1 MQRYFSVLEGQSVWQ
16 ALGHSALGQSALNY
30 ARRIETRSAVIPQM
44 LARNMDRIAAGW
56 MVVFLAVAAVAVT
69 FSVTPAQNGAE
80 LASMLLPYLLV
91 AIAPVAGLQLAL
103 RAFPIG
109 LTPGGAMKLRSS
121 LHLSLYG
128 RWRRV
133 SVADACNSPD
143 FGPTGFMASLLIGL
157 LLNVVLR
164 SVEFLMA
171 VPALSTRAPEWGQ
184 SLFHLMAA
192 DVAVMSFF
200 YMVCFVMAL
209 RSVPYFPKM
218 LLFAWGLDILAQLL
232 IASAI
237 GPMEG
242 LPTAVAGSL
251 HTLLEGNISKVLI
264 SAFVWLPYLILS
276 DRVNITYRQRVR
288 MVPA

>member
-1 MQRYFSVLEGQSVWQ
+1 MQRLSSILEGQPAAQ
-16 ALGHSALGQSALNY
+16 KLRRAALAY
-30 ARRIETRSAVIPQM
+30 AHRIEARSAVIPHV
-44 LARNMDRIAAGW
+44 LARNMDRIALGW
-56 MVVFLAVAAVAVT
+56 MAVILLAAAAAIT
-69 FSVTPAQNGAE
+69 FSITPARNFAE
-80 LASMLLPYLLV
+80 LSSMLVPYLLV

-103 RAFPIG
+103 RAFPNG
-109 LTPGGAMKLRSS
+109 STPGGAMKVRPS

-192 DVAVMSFF
+192 DVAVMGFF

-218 LLFAWGLDILAQLL
+218 LLFAWGLDILIQLL
-232 IASAI
+232 IASRI
-237 GPMEG
+237 GSMEG

>member
-1 MQRYFSVLEGQSVWQ
+1 MRRLSNILEGRSAWQ
-16 ALGHSALGQSALNY
+16 ALGQSALAY
-30 ARRIETRSAVIPQM
+30 ARRIEARSAVIPQM

-56 MVVFLAVAAVAVT
+56 MAVFLLVAAVAVT
-69 FSVTPAQNGAE
+69 FSVTPARDLAE
-80 LASMLLPYLLV
+80 LSSMLLPYLLV

-103 RAFPIG
+103 RAFPNG
-109 LTPGGAMKLRSS
+109 LMTVRPS
-121 LHLSLYG
+121 LHFSLYG

-133 SVADACNSPD
+133 SVVDACNSPD
-143 FGPTGFMASLLIGL
+143 FGPSGFMASLLIGL

-192 DVAVMSFF
+192 DVAVTGFF

-242 LPTAVAGSL
+242 LPAPVAGSL

-288 MVPA
+288 MVPG